1 MKKNT
6 EIKAKDGIIRAGA
19 NSIKLPKLKGKFS
32 IELFDAE
39 TGRLDRKVESE
50 NLVTNAVRDIFAANN
65 LGLTDYSSIMPL
77 STKLFGG
84 ILCFANS
91 LVEDPDNY
99 HLPKTSVNP
108 VVAHAGQTTYS
119 SASADTTRGQPNDVE
134 SGVITNGYKHVW
146 EFASTQG
153 NGTISALGL
162 CPADLGDWWLNG
174 GTNFFPFTR
183 LDMWYKNAENLGR
196 NCQRCPSLFDA
207 TNGRAFAFLV
217 ASSSVTIRE
226 LKDYGV
232 IQDIGLN
239 QNPVNT
245 RVAPLDYEDHTF
257 SISNAMKCYI
267 LYYQGN
273 IHFLYASGTTITR
286 TIIDTT
292 SWTTTSDTLTVAGA
306 SLTSAYDYPAG
317 NFTDIDAD
325 GYVYFLGSNSKFY
338 KVSYPSCVDV
348 IAIDRQ
354 DNDTAI
360 AHTGG
365 FACFGH
371 YCHVSTSQYGSYYII
386 EGNTAHRCASSKV
399 YNPNAAT
406 NSSDYIV
413 ENYYNGTGTGMM
425 KFNNDLV
432 RTIGSC
438 SNNQS
443 DWYNGGGYS
452 NAMSKLFLSTIKN
465 LDNPVTKTATQT
477 MKITY
482 SITEVQ
488 EGE

>member
-1 MKKNT
+1 MKKKT
-6 EIKAKDGIIRAGA
+6 EIRAKDSIVKTGA

-50 NLVTNAVRDIFAANN
+50 NLVTNAIRDIFAANN

-84 ILCFANS
+84 ILCFANA
-91 LVEDPDNY
+91 LTENADNY
-99 HLPKTSVNP
+99 YLPKSSVNP
-108 VVAHAGQTTYS
+108 IIAHAGQTTYAQ
-119 SASADTTRGQPNDVE
+119 ASADTTRGQPNDVE

-162 CPADLGDWWLNG
+162 CPADLGDWAMNG

-183 LDMWYKNAENLGR
+183 LDMCYRAQGYVGWGH
-196 NCQRCPSLFDA
+196 RCPSIFDA
-207 TNGRAFAFLV
+207 TNRRAFIFNNT
-217 ASSSVTIRE
+217 SSNAVIRE
-226 LKDYGV
+226 VKDYGV
-232 IQDIGLN
+232 IQDIGVN
-239 QNPVNT
+239 QCS
-245 RVAPLDYEDHTF
+245 VATKTDPLEYEDHSF
-257 SISNAMKCYI
+257 PISNADKCYI

-273 IHFLYASGTTITR
+273 IHYLYASGTTITR
-286 TIIDTT
+286 TIINTS
-292 SWTTTSDTLTVAGA
+292 SWTTSSDSLTVTGA
-306 SLTSAYDYPAG
+306 ALATPSAFATG
-317 NFTDIDAD
+317 NFTDIDSD

-338 KVSYPSCVDV
+338 KVNYTNLADV

-354 DNDTAI
+354 NSDGAI
-360 AHTGG
+360 AHLGG
-365 FACFGH
+365 FSCFGQ
-371 YCHVSTSQYGSYYII
+371 YCHVTTKQYDYAYII
-386 EGNTAHRCASSKV
+386 EGSNAHRCASSKTGSPMQQV
-399 YNPNAAT
+399 NPSN
-406 NSSDYIV
+406 YIA
-413 ENYYNGTGTGMM
+413 ENLYNGPATGMM
-425 KFNNDLV
+425 RFNNDLV
-432 RTIGSC
+432 RTIGAC
-438 SNNQS
+438 SNNT
-443 DWYNGGGYS
+443 NLFENAGYS

-465 LDNPVTKTATQT
+465 LDTPVTKTSTQT